1 MFGHTIAVHLR
12 AQLSHFELCMVSS
25 KIDQRQCFKGSK
37 GKGEVHIMTTII
49 PTISYFNL
57 EGVCFSFASFFFHFN
72 SIIGR
77 FTFTIFFKSLPEIHQ
92 SRQKQDLFKKA
103 CPPPT
108 PLSISLAIPPSLLL
122 LNFLRAQKSEVQSQ
136 RVSKNIIRTVAL
148 QRAQSAGEIMICSR

>member
-103 CPPPT
+103 CPPPHT
-108 PLSISLAIPPSLLL
+108 SLHLPCHPPISFTSEFSQSTKVRGSISEGE
-122 LNFLRAQKSEVQSQ
+122 QKAYTHRMRCNERKVQGKS
-136 RVSKNIIRTVAL
+136 
-148 QRAQSAGEIMICSR
+148 